1 MFTNTPSPA
10 VPAVVLLPPVLA
22 RRSSTTF
29 YAVNPQL
36 LVLANTATA
45 TIFALVFVSAVWAKA
60 ASAILAL
67 QAHNAV
73 LANTACTRWSW
84 GNTADSSD
92 GGGDGGGSNYT

>member
-1 MFTNTPSPA
+1 MWANAAAQALLATPSKFGMFTNTPSPA

-60 ASAILAL
+60 ASTILAL
-67 QAHNAV
+67 QAH
-73 LANTACTRWSW
+73 
-84 GNTADSSD
+84 
-92 GGGDGGGSNYT
+92 